1 MGSGDNGEWTFLDI
15 LSLISFCIS
24 LQNLKLNIAQEDL
37 DNQTK
42 ELDKYLRQ
50 NVDDI
55 HGHLAVQDEKLNII
69 LKILKENGG
78 VLFDKDKEIS

>member
-42 ELDKYLRQ
+42 ELDKDLRQ

>member
-42 ELDKYLRQ
+42 ELDNDLRK